1 MSKNK
6 PRRRLRI
13 STLVLLCCFVVAAF
27 AYANQ
32 FVKLQQLQ
40 EKKAYYAAVY
50 EDLQEQN
57 AELLETRA
65 LINDETYMER
75 LARQRFKLIK
85 PNEYLVLP
93 AETNEDVEAYA
104 GVDDN
109 NIH

>member
-1 MSKNK
+1 MGKNK
-6 PRRRLRI
+6 PRRKLRI
-13 STLVLLCCFVVAAF
+13 STLVLVCCFVVAVF

-75 LARQRFKLIK
+75 VARLRFKLIK
-85 PNEYLVLP
+85 PNEYLGLP

>member
-1 MSKNK
+1 M
-6 PRRRLRI
+6 
-13 STLVLLCCFVVAAF
+13 VLLCCFVVAAF

>member
-13 STLVLLCCFVVAAF
+13 STLVVLCCFVVAAF

-57 AELLETRA
+57 AELLEPRA
-65 LINDETYMER
+65 LIIDETYIER